1 MHKPGRIL
9 LTGATGFVGAHIL
22 KNLVRQRMTVRVA
35 LRHRDA
41 ATHLPA
47 GVEVAVV
54 GDLGPDTDWDEAL
67 QGVDV
72 VLHVAGVAAA
82 GNDDALQRVNVQ
94 STVQLARSAADK
106 GVKRLVFMSS
116 LKVNGEVTL
125 SGQVFGPL
133 SPVDPQDAYARS
145 KLQAEKALQSLAQTT
160 GMALVII
167 RPPMVYGPGVKG
179 NFLALMKLVQKGI
192 PLPLASVK
200 NQRSLIA
207 VENLADF
214 SVLTCVHPQA
224 QGVYWVADGEPISTP
239 DLFRAIA
246 RSMGRQPRLW
256 HFPVSW
262 MKAAGKGLGVS
273 GALSKLM
280 DDLVL
285 DHRQSAQ
292 ALDWQPPI
300 STAQGVDSVVAWYQE
315 VMC

>member
-1 MHKPGRIL
+1 MHEPGRIL
-9 LTGATGFVGAHIL
+9 LTGATGFVGSHIL
-22 KNLVRQRMTVRVA
+22 KNLVHQRMTVRVA
-35 LRHRDA
+35 LRHGDD
-41 ATHLPA
+41 ATHVPA

-54 GDLGPDTDWDEAL
+54 GDLGPGTVWDEAL

-82 GNDDALQRVNVQ
+82 GNDDALRRVNVQ

-145 KLQAEKALQSLAQTT
+145 KLQAEEALQSLAQTT

-167 RPPMVYGPGVKG
+167 RPPMVYGSGVKG
-179 NFLALMKLVQKGI
+179 NFLALLKLVQKGI

-214 SVLTCVHPQA
+214 SVRACVHPHA
-224 QGVYWVADGEPISTP
+224 KGVYLVADGEPISTP
-239 DLFRAIA
+239 NLLRTLAL
-246 RSMGRQPRLW
+246 SMGTPARLW
-256 HFPVSW
+256 PFPVSW
-262 MKAAGKGLGVS
+262 MKALGACLGV
-273 GALSKLM
+273 GAALSKLT

-292 ALDWQPPI
+292 ALDWHPPI

>member
-1 MHKPGRIL
+1 MHEPGRIL
-9 LTGATGFVGAHIL
+9 LTGATGFVGSHIL
-22 KNLVRQRMTVRVA
+22 KNLLHQHMTVRVA
-35 LRHRDA
+35 LRHGDA
-41 ATHLPA
+41 AAYLPE

-54 GDLGPDTDWDEAL
+54 GDLGPDTVWDDAL

-94 STVQLARSAADK
+94 STDHLARRAADK

-116 LKVNGEVTL
+116 LKVNGEATMD
-125 SGQVFGPL
+125 GQVVGPL

-145 KLQAEKALQSLAQTT
+145 KLQAEQALQSLAQTT
-160 GMALVII
+160 GMTMVII

-179 NFLALMKLVQKGI
+179 NFLVLLNLVQKGI

-207 VENLADF
+207 VQNLADF
-214 SVLTCVHPQA
+214 SVLACVHPEA
-224 QGVYWVADGEPISTP
+224 HGVYWVADGKPISTP

-246 RSMGRQPRLW
+246 RSMGKPARLW
-256 HFPVSW
+256 PFPVSW
-262 MKAAGKGLGVS
+262 MKALGKGLGVG
-273 GALSKLM
+273 GAVSKLT

-285 DHRQSAQ
+285 DHRQAAQ
-292 ALDWQPPI
+292 ALDWKP
-300 STAQGVDSVVAWYQE
+300 SFTTSQGVDAAVAWYQE